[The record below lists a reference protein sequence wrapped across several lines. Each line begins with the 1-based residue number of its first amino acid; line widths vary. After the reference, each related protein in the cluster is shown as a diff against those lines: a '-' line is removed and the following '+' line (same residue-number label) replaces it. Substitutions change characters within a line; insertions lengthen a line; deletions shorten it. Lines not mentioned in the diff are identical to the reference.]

1 MKTRLILIATALI
14 FIVSSLAVSAQNG
27 NFSGEWKLNTQKTVL
42 PSDQLY
48 LLKVTVKQEGNNL
61 LTTRVYS
68 NSNGEEYPFEENLT
82 LDGKECKITIY
93 DMPRVSKATK
103 AADGSLALE
112 SVTTF
117 NANGSLENLV
127 ANEVW
132 KLDKETLTIDVTNK
146 MMGNEI
152 KGVTYYDKVK

>member
-48 LLKVTVKQEGNNL
+48 LLKITVKQEGNNL

-68 NSNGEEYPFEENLT
+68 NANGEEYPFEENLT

-103 AADGSLALE
+103 AADGSLAFE

>member
-1 MKTRLILIATALI
+1 MKTRLILIATVLV

-27 NFSGEWKLNTQKTVL
+27 NFSGEWKLNTEKTVL

-48 LLKVTVKQEGNNL
+48 LLKITIKIDDNKL
-61 LTTRVYS
+61 LTTRTYS

-93 DMPRVSKATK
+93 EMPRVSKATK
-103 AADGSLALE
+103 GADGSLVIE
-112 SVTTF
+112 SHTTF
-117 NANGSLENLV
+117 NANGSEEQLV

-132 KLDKETLTIDVTNK
+132 KLDKDTLIIDVTNK

-152 KGVTYYDKVK
+152 KGVTYYNKVK

>member
-1 MKTRLILIATALI
+1 MKTRSILIAAVLVLL
-14 FIVSSLAVSAQNG
+14 VSSFTASAQNG
-27 NFSGEWKLNTQKTVL
+27 NFTGEWKLNTEKTVL
-42 PSDQLY
+42 PGDQLY
-48 LLKVTVKQEGNNL
+48 LLKITVKQDGNNL

-93 DMPRVSKATK
+93 EMPRVSKATK
-103 AADGSLALE
+103 AADGSIAIE

-117 NANGSLENLV
+117 NANGSEENLV

-132 KLDKETLTIDVTNK
+132 KMDKDNLTIDVTNK

-152 KGVTYYDKVK
+152 KGVTYYNKVK